1 MIVKKITQ
9 VLFILCLPVMLFT
22 ASVSAAAN
30 SGWLYEYGFSKYDV
44 SMVTGIA
51 PDELE
56 RVADG
61 LIDYWNNNDTTFNI
75 KVVRDGRL
83 LTLFNAREVGHL
95 IDVKEIFRLLYKLLL
110 GTFIYALV
118 FTGLALFLWRD
129 RRLLAVGLIWGSG
142 LGILLMI
149 ALGLLAITDFQW
161 LFWQFHLFSF
171 SNDLWLLDPSRDYLI
186 MLFPEG
192 FWFDAAIM
200 CSAFKVFLALVLGF
214 IGWRMLMK
222 SPG

>member
-1 MIVKKITQ
+1 MIIKKFTQ
-9 VLFILCLPVMLFT
+9 LLFILCLPVMLFT

-30 SGWLYEYGFSKYDV
+30 SQWLYEYGFSKYDV
-44 SMVTGIA
+44 SRVTGIA
-51 PDELE
+51 PDELS

-61 LIDYWNNNDTTFNI
+61 LIDYWNSGDETFNI
-75 KVVRDGRL
+75 VVVKDGRPF
-83 LTLFNAREVGHL
+83 TLFNEREVGHL
-95 IDVKEIFRLLYKLLL
+95 IDVKGIFRLLYKLLL
-110 GTFIYALV
+110 GSFLYVLL
-118 FTGLALFLWRD
+118 FTVITLFLWKD
-129 RRLLAVGLIWGSG
+129 RRLLAVGLTWGSG

-192 FWFDAAIM
+192 FWFDAAII
-200 CSAFKVFLALVLGF
+200 CSAFKVFLALILGF
-214 IGWRMLMK
+214 IGWRMLKK
-222 SPG
+222 SAS